1 MIAQI
6 GPAPRGVS
14 VIMLHKA
21 SEDKGTHV
29 WSCIPASLSLPVHR
43 LSCSG
48 LRWGLM
54 CEFQAEVAPHAGEVS
69 DASLVGKYEMD
80 TSKAIPFAFLGTVE
94 RNPGHSQVRE

>member
-1 MIAQI
+1 
-6 GPAPRGVS
+6 
-14 VIMLHKA
+14 
-21 SEDKGTHV
+21 
-29 WSCIPASLSLPVHR
+29 
-43 LSCSG
+43 
-48 LRWGLM
+48 M